1 MVVEGVMGGAVAEEP
16 VAAEEYGVAGGVIG
30 LAIVQGPLDAL
41 ATIVRRP
48 LDALAPQDAQA
59 AFFGK
64 GDT

>member
-1 MVVEGVMGGAVAEEP
+1 MVVEGVMGRAVAEEP

-41 ATIVRRP
+41 AMIVRGPGKTHGR
-48 LDALAPQDAQA
+48 L
-59 AFFGK
+59 FFGK